1 MGKVGEMVRAVRGLE
16 SVAALVCAAAPVPVR
31 AVVLLKKRESGQRMG
46 TKGLERV
53 QAQSNPVLHV
63 PTASRALAAR
73 ELTHAHAKQLILAQQ
88 RLTYTLAQK
97 RTRHRAPFL
106 ITAWSLAS
114 VAQFKK
120 MITCISV
127 YTGFWVGFGPRCR
140 GE

>member
-63 PTASRALAAR
+63 PALAAR
-73 ELTHAHAKQLILAQQ
+73 KLTHARAKQLILAQQ
-88 RLTYTLAQK
+88 RLTYTLTQK